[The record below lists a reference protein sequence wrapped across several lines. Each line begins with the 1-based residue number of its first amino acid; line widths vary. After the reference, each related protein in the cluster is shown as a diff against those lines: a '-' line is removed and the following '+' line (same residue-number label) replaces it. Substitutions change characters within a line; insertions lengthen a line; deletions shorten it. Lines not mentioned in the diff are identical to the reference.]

1 MGPAS
6 ASSAAS
12 TADSR
17 EAPKTPTSCRRSSD
31 RSRTAAQPPACSVP
45 QSEPHV
51 VPSRRVPRPSSLAP
65 ARIRLGL
72 PGCRIFT
79 PAQPSHSVASSE
91 GLLLRRLHHFFP
103 HGDAVAQL
111 LSAFGVFAIG
121 YLMRPIGGVLV
132 GHIGDRFGR
141 RTALIFSVT
150 AMAIPTFLMG
160 LLPGYQTIG
169 VLAPIGLTLLRVVQG
184 LSVGGEYASSMVF
197 LVEHAPERRR
207 GLMGALAA
215 TGGAIGTLLGSAAG
229 AAFAASMSTAALD
242 AWGWR
247 IPFLLGL
254 VVGIA
259 GYILRRH
266 VLETGVAEKRM
277 RAPIVETLHDHR
289 RVIAAFAGL
298 SVFSA
303 VTFYIGFVYM
313 VSWLQTADGIPP
325 SRALEINT
333 FSMVV
338 SLPVLI
344 AAGWLSDWIGRKP
357 LMLLAS
363 MGGLIGALPLFW
375 LLNHPSEVFAQLGQL
390 GLVLLSGLYYGAL
403 PATLV
408 EAAPSTVRCTAV
420 ALGYNLCVGLF
431 GGLSPLVATWLV
443 ERTGDEIAPAF
454 LIMAAAAVT
463 FVTLLNF
470 QETYRAPLA
479 VASRITAAK

>member
-1 MGPAS
+1 MNS
-6 ASSAAS
+6 A
-12 TADSR
+12 
-17 EAPKTPTSCRRSSD
+17 
-31 RSRTAAQPPACSVP
+31 
-45 QSEPHV
+45 HI
-51 VPSRRVPRPSSLAP
+51 RRVIAAGMIGNALEWYDFAIYGYFAVQIGR
-65 ARIRLGL
+65 
-72 PGCRIFT
+72 
-79 PAQPSHSVASSE
+79 
-91 GLLLRRLHHFFP
+91 HFFP

-141 RTALIFSVT
+141 RTALVFSVT
-150 AMAIPTFLMG
+150 AMAMPTFLMG

-169 VLAPIGLTLLRVVQG
+169 VLAPVGLTLLRVLQG
-184 LSVGGEYASSMVF
+184 LSVGGEYTSSMVF
-197 LVEHAPERRR
+197 LVEHAPEGRR

-215 TGGAIGTLLGSAAG
+215 TGGAIGTLLGSVVG

-254 VVGIA
+254 VVGFA

-277 RAPIVETLHDHR
+277 RAPIVETLRDHR
-289 RVIAAFAGL
+289 RVVATFAGL

-344 AAGWLSDWIGRKP
+344 AAGWLSDRVGRKP
-357 LMLLAS
+357 LMLLAT

-375 LLNHPSEVFAQLGQL
+375 LLNHPSELFAQLGQL
-390 GLVLLSGLYYGAL
+390 GLVLVSGLYYGGL
-403 PATLV
+403 PGTLV
-408 EAAPSTVRCTAV
+408 EAAPPTVRCTAV

-431 GGLSPLVATWLV
+431 GGLSPLAATWLV
-443 ERTGDEIAPAF
+443 ERTGDEVAPAF

-463 FVTLLNF
+463 LVTLFNF
-470 QETYRAPLA
+470 QETHRAPLG
-479 VASRITAAK
+479 VAPRTRAAK